1 MFLMK
6 LNPLYESI
14 KHAEMMLCLLFLCM
28 QLLDHCRAHFLLET
42 RREFLDQN
50 YSYTTKFIRR
60 LEVVCIFI
68 KGIYAR
74 ALFYAKQH
82 TVLEQW

>member
-28 QLLDHCRAHFLLET
+28 QFLDHCRTHFLLET

-60 LEVVCIFI
+60 LQVVCIFI
-68 KGIYAR
+68 KGIYPR

>member
-1 MFLMK
+1 MPIIFM
-6 LNPLYESI
+6 
-14 KHAEMMLCLLFLCM
+14 HAIFRSLQGSFSFGN
-28 QLLDHCRAHFLLET
+28 QKGKK
-42 RREFLDQN
+42 FLDQN

-60 LEVVCIFI
+60 LQVVCIFI
-68 KGIYAR
+68 KGIHAR